1 MSTSHD
7 TPFFDHAAN
16 YTGHEVQAP
25 RPLHEPGN
33 VVDALLRLAVNPK
46 DEEIVDADGFVKIL
60 LDGIAP
66 PAAGDTAGAVR
77 RPISQGTSVSGGRL
91 GQ

>member
-1 MSTSHD
+1 MPTSHD

-66 PAAGDTAGAVR
+66 PPTHLTRNERER
-77 RPISQGTSVSGGRL
+77 REARPMTPASP
-91 GQ
+91 

>member
-1 MSTSHD
+1 
-7 TPFFDHAAN
+7 
-16 YTGHEVQAP
+16 
-25 RPLHEPGN
+25 LHEPGN

-66 PAAGDTAGAVR
+66 PPAESMFEQSPPAGDTAGAVR